1 MQYCQTSVQYLG
13 FTLSHGQ
20 RSMTTDRVKAV
31 TSVPKPTTQKE
42 MLSFLGMVN
51 YCRQWIPDCSFHDHI
66 LRECC
71 KKDKPPRIL
80 WSTEMTASF
89 NALKGALTSA
99 PCLGLPDYHLPFHL
113 YVTENGTTCAG
124 VLAQEHGCGYRPVA
138 FYSKVL
144 PAVVQG
150 MPACLRA
157 VAACSIMIRDCEK
170 LTLSHDTILHTNH
183 QVTTI
188 LANITTQH
196 MTA

>member
-1 MQYCQTSVQYLG
+1 
-13 FTLSHGQ
+13 
-20 RSMTTDRVKAV
+20 
-31 TSVPKPTTQKE
+31 
-42 MLSFLGMVN
+42 MVN

-71 KKDKPPRIL
+71 KKDKLPRIL

-89 NALKGALTSA
+89 NALQGALTSA

-113 YVTENGTTCAG
+113 YVTENGTTCTG
-124 VLAQEHGCGYRPVA
+124 VLAQEHGSGYRPVA

-157 VAACSIMIRDCEK
+157 VAACSIMIRDLKQCTSRLCAFCIYLVYCYYNGCTWQALHS
-170 LTLSHDTILHTNH
+170 LTGL
-183 QVTTI
+183 
-188 LANITTQH
+188 
-196 MTA
+196 MWM